1 MRVILKRLLN
11 NIRILIPQV
20 YVYLSISKHKNMP
33 QIIINYKN
41 LKTLEALQDFAKYF
55 DFSIQNIEKS
65 TPQKTSLNG
74 VSIIKGDKTIDL
86 SEMSKIFTGKN
97 INAKELRQK
106 GWERNK

>member
-1 MRVILKRLLN
+1 MEA
-11 NIRILIPQV
+11 
-20 YVYLSISKHKNMP
+20 
-33 QIIINYKN
+33 IN
-41 LKTLEALQDFAKYF
+41 DF
-55 DFSIQNIEKS
+55 EKS